1 MNQEAFVELCRVY
14 LVDHRKLTMSAA
26 LKLCVCVC
34 FNDLRDFR
42 MMGTQVL
49 VFKLKFENFV
59 YHKIK
64 IFTGGAYAPYA
75 PCMGTPLRVVYQLF
89 STNDSALH
97 KNIEGVSFNLEML

>member
-14 LVDHRKLTMSAA
+14 LEDRRKLIMSAA
-26 LKLCVCVC
+26 KLCVC

-49 VFKLKFENFV
+49 VFKLKFENFI

-75 PCMGTPLRVVYQLF
+75 PCMGMPLAEVLHVCNMQLCMF
-89 STNDSALH
+89 LWYSLS
-97 KNIEGVSFNLEML
+97 